1 MLKGGTGMDERTMF
15 ELLEIYDAKVELQKD
30 KELMEGIDAVYTLGT
45 IIKFRARSIVMS
57 PFRSYKSY
65 TTSGHIS

>member
-30 KELMEGIDAVYTLGT
+30 KELMEGIEAVDTHGEDITASSTYSKLSFPHR
-45 IIKFRARSIVMS
+45 KLK
-57 PFRSYKSY
+57 Y
-65 TTSGHIS
+65 ISRILR